1 MVESPLVLVAK
12 PNLYCILLSLG
23 CLLWYCIKCQALKM
37 EVEIRDAAAAA
48 DLKAYKYRLLPNP
61 KELGSTFSLLYV
73 NSIWGVLAAL
83 KVVEDFPVVP

>member
-1 MVESPLVLVAK
+1 
-12 PNLYCILLSLG
+12 
-23 CLLWYCIKCQALKM
+23 M
-37 EVEIRDAAAAA
+37 EVEIRDAAAA

-61 KELGSTFSLLYV
+61 EELGSTFSLLYV